1 MRKFS
6 GEGSRCLTEV
16 LCNCCGRKIRIKNGI
31 PEEECIRMEIPFG
44 YFSKK
49 DGQTQR
55 FDLCE
60 DCYDNMTAN
69 FRIPVEIEE
78 ATELI

>member
-6 GEGSRCLTEV
+6 EQGGGELREAY
-16 LCNCCGRKIRIKNGI
+16 CNCCGRKLNVRNGI
-31 PEEECIRMEIPFG
+31 LEEGCVGIETPFG
-44 YFSKK
+44 YFSRR
-49 DGQTQR
+49 DGQVHR

-60 DCYDNMTAN
+60 DCYDKWTAA

-78 ATELI
+78 KTELL

>member
-6 GEGSRCLTEV
+6 EQGSRCLTEAV
-16 LCNCCGRKIRIKNGI
+16 CNCCGRKIRIKNGI
-31 PEEECIRMEIPFG
+31 LEEECIRLEIPFG
-44 YFSKK
+44 YFSEK
-49 DGQTQR
+49 DGQTQS

-60 DCYDNMTAN
+60 VCYDKITAN